1 MASPDRDDEVDLLI
15 DAWSRRLPEVDL
27 TPLDVMSRLRRAAHR
42 LSRLRAAA
50 FASAGLA
57 AWEFDVL
64 AALRRAEAPHEMN
77 PAQLIE
83 ATMIGSAAMTNRL
96 EKLTARGFI
105 ERRPNEYDRRSIL
118 VRVTDEGARR
128 VDSAMTELVRREAD
142 ELRVLDRA
150 DQAALARI
158 LRSLVDPA

>member
-1 MASPDRDDEVDLLI
+1 
-15 DAWSRRLPEVDL
+15 
-27 TPLDVMSRLRRAAHR
+27 
-42 LSRLRAAA
+42 
-50 FASAGLA
+50 
-57 AWEFDVL
+57 
-64 AALRRAEAPHEMN
+64 
-77 PAQLIE
+77 
-83 ATMIGSAAMTNRL
+83 MIGSAAMTNRL

-118 VRVTDEGARR
+118 VRLTDEGARR